1 MKAYVYGILD
11 ISTIDYPQKPA
22 MVIFVAGCSFRCP
35 MCHNWRMLDVTP
47 NQEVEL
53 SKVLARIEKA
63 SPLVEAVKV
72 SGGEPTL
79 YPEVLLEIANF
90 CERKNLSFGFD
101 TNGFFPENIKKLV
114 NSADLISIDI
124 KAPFNDPA
132 LYSKLVGFHDG
143 EKVIEN
149 LMATLETVFGS
160 GSYADLRTT
169 VIPSLNDEEA
179 YFKNIGEVLRGLGY
193 ISKAEKKK
201 ASYTLQEFEPA
212 NAFSHELKKI
222 KPPSLDLLV
231 KLAKSARIPQVYI
244 RHKKVGFMKPLEE
257 IKI

>member
-1 MKAYVYGILD
+1 MKAYIYGILD

-22 MVIFVAGCSFRCP
+22 MVIFVAGCPFRCP
-35 MCHNWRMLDVTP
+35 MCHNWRMLEVKPD
-47 NQEVEL
+47 QEVEL
-53 SKVLARIEKA
+53 SRVFERIEKA
-63 SPLVEAVKV
+63 RSFVEAVKV

-79 YPEVLLEIANF
+79 YPDILLEIANF
-90 CERKNLSFGFD
+90 CKRKNLSFGFD

-114 NSADLISIDI
+114 NSADLVSIDI
-124 KAPFNDPA
+124 KAPFNDAA
-132 LYSKLVGFHDG
+132 LYSRLVGLDDG

-160 GSYADLRTT
+160 SSYADLRTT
-169 VIPSLNDEEA
+169 VIPSLNDEEE
-179 YFKNIGEVLRGLGY
+179 YFENIGEVLRGLGY

-222 KPPSLDLLV
+222 RPPSLDLLV

-244 RHKKVGFMKPLEE
+244 RHRKVGFMKPLEE
-257 IKI
+257 IRL